1 MTETVKDLAQQSQK
15 QTSKLAAKSL
25 QSITGEIQS
34 IGSSSS
40 SIQSYISNHRMP
52 THRQPPHYQMLR
64 RILINSHHKCKI

>member
-34 IGSSSS
+34 IGYSSS
-40 SIQSYISNHRMP
+40 SI
-52 THRQPPHYQMLR
+52 
-64 RILINSHHKCKI
+64 